1 MSAAAQPKIIRILR
15 LKVLDKPGNLG
26 RLATKLG
33 ELDANIGEIS
43 IVNQGPDYLIREV
56 SVQLVDENH
65 LQLVVDSFA
74 KLEGI
79 ELEAVSDP
87 VEILHQGGKIGV
99 KSRIAL
105 DSIEVLRK
113 VYTPGV
119 AEICKLIAANK
130 KKGLQ

>member
-1 MSAAAQPKIIRILR
+1 MSMVTESKIIRVLR

-26 RLATKLG
+26 RLATRLG

-43 IVNQGPDYLIREV
+43 INSQGPDYLIREV

-65 LQLVVDSFA
+65 LQLVVDSVG

-87 VEILHQGGKIGV
+87 VEVLHEGGKISV
-99 KSRIAL
+99 KSRIVL
-105 DSIEVLRK
+105 D
-113 VYTPGV
+113 
-119 AEICKLIAANK
+119 
-130 KKGLQ
+130 

>member
-1 MSAAAQPKIIRILR
+1 MNRFSIAIAVASLRILKAQEIIFMSVAQPKIIRILR

-33 ELDANIGEIS
+33 ELEANIGEIS

-65 LQLVVDSFA
+65 LQLVVDSMD

-79 ELEAVSDP
+79 ELESISDP
-87 VEILHQGGKIGV
+87 VEILHRGGKIG
-99 KSRIAL
+99 
-105 DSIEVLRK
+105 
-113 VYTPGV
+113 
-119 AEICKLIAANK
+119 
-130 KKGLQ
+130 